1 MKKEEILSRPQ
12 QASAKNIKT
21 NYTITS
27 KYLKFEENKVFV
39 ARDPPQQPTFL

>member
-12 QASAKNIKT
+12 QASAKIIKP
-21 NYTITS
+21 NITS